1 MAPILRIN
9 NFLRERFPSRFAW
22 AVLDQGLYGASNFLI
37 NILLARW
44 LEPHS
49 YGAFALGWAILNI
62 AYQIQNPLIIE
73 PMMVFSSN
81 RFRLA
86 PATYQKI
93 VVHLNWIFTLS
104 ATVVILVVAFLQSD
118 PTFTGMYLGLA
129 IAMPLMLY
137 TMLVRRVCY
146 ANLNPALAAR
156 GGLIYMPV
164 FISSALL
171 FNHLSWL
178 NAFSALCLMGFSAL
192 CSGLWVERNLGRG
205 LVAESSRGLDDAQ
218 IDPPSQ
224 IGSSLGR
231 WLSLFRTVLRNHWG
245 YGQWSLPASLLAVV
259 ITAFPYL
266 ILSHSSGLAAVG
278 SLRALENTVLPVYS
292 FMNAFGALLIPI
304 FARAR
309 TTAELTRVVLRYAT
323 IFFFTGL
330 LAWLVLATLH
340 GWIFGLLYGDNYQ
353 TISHLLITYGAL
365 PLLVGLS
372 IVFLSALRSQEKL
385 RWTIVLYAITVIF
398 MVSVGTFLI
407 ERNGVEGAVTV
418 LVSSNV
424 LLTVLSAAVWYRYG
438 RKITRG

>member
-1 MAPILRIN
+1 MSTILWIN
-9 NFLRERFPSRFAW
+9 NFIRERFPSRFAW

-93 VVHLNWIFTLS
+93 VVHLNWILTSS
-104 ATVVILVVAFLQSD
+104 ATVAIVIVAFLQSD

-146 ANLNPALAAR
+146 ANLNPALAAK

-164 FISSALL
+164 FLSSALL
-171 FNHLSWL
+171 FNHFSWL
-178 NAFSALCLMGFSAL
+178 SAFSALCLMGFSAL
-192 CSGLWVERNLGRG
+192 CSGLWVERSLGRG
-205 LVAESSRGLDDAQ
+205 VAAEASKGLDNT
-218 IDPPSQ
+218 Q
-224 IGSSLGR
+224 IGLPTQNGMSGFGR
-231 WLSLFRTVLRNHWG
+231 WLSLSRAVLRNHWG
-245 YGQWSLPASLLAVV
+245 YGRWSLPASLLAVV

-266 ILSHSSGLAAVG
+266 ILSHISGLAAVG

-309 TTAELTRVVLRYAT
+309 TTAELTRVVLRYAAV
-323 IFFFTGL
+323 FFFIGL
-330 LAWLVLATLH
+330 LAWLVLAALH
-340 GWIFGLLYGDNYQ
+340 SWIFSLLYGGNYQ
-353 TISHLLITYGAL
+353 TIGHLLVVYGAL

-372 IVFLSALRSQEKL
+372 IVFLSALRSQEQL
-385 RWTIVLYAITVIF
+385 RWIIVLYAITVVF
-398 MVSVGTFLI
+398 MVSAGTFLI
-407 ERNGVEGAVTV
+407 EHNGVQGAVTI
-418 LVSSNV
+418 LVTSNL
-424 LLTVLSAAVWYRYG
+424 LLTVLAGMVWYRYG
-438 RKITRG
+438 RKIV

>member
-1 MAPILRIN
+1 MSTILWIN
-9 NFLRERFPSRFAW
+9 NYIRERFPSRFAW

-93 VVHLNWIFTLS
+93 VVHLNWILTLS
-104 ATVVILVVAFLQSD
+104 ATVAIVVVAFLQSD

-146 ANLNPALAAR
+146 ANLNPALAAK

-164 FISSALL
+164 FLSSALL

-178 NAFSALCLMGFSAL
+178 GAFSALCLMGFSAL
-192 CSGLWVERNLGRG
+192 CSGLWVERSLGRSATAEAAKGMGNAEIG
-205 LVAESSRGLDDAQ
+205 LPAQ
-218 IDPPSQ
+218 NST
-224 IGSSLGR
+224 GGLGR
-231 WLSLFRTVLRNHWG
+231 WLSLFRAVLRNHWG
-245 YGQWSLPASLLAVV
+245 YGRWSLPASLLAVV

-266 ILSHSSGLAAVG
+266 ILSHISGLAAVG

-323 IFFFTGL
+323 VFFFTGL
-330 LAWLVLATLH
+330 MAWLVLAVLRD
-340 GWIFGLLYGDNYQ
+340 WIFSLLYGDNYQ
-353 TISHLLITYGAL
+353 AISYLLMAYGSL

-385 RWTIVLYAITVIF
+385 RWIIVLYAITVVF
-398 MVSVGTFLI
+398 MVSAGTFLI
-407 ERNGVEGAVTV
+407 EHNGVQGAVTI
-418 LVSSNV
+418 LVSSNL
-424 LLTVLSAAVWYRYG
+424 LLTVLAAMVWYRYG
-438 RKITRG
+438 RKIA

>member
-1 MAPILRIN
+1 MPTILWIS
-9 NFLRERFPSRFAW
+9 NFIRERFPSRFAW

-62 AYQIQNPLIIE
+62 AYQIQNPLVIE

-81 RFRLA
+81 RFRQA

-93 VVHLNWIFTLS
+93 VVHLNWILTLS
-104 ATVVILVVAFLQSD
+104 ATAVILLVAFLQSD

-129 IAMPLMLY
+129 VAMPLMLY
-137 TMLVRRVCY
+137 SMLVRRVCY
-146 ANLNPALAAR
+146 ANLNPALAAK

-164 FISSALL
+164 FLSSALL

-192 CSGLWVERNLGRG
+192 CSGLWVERSLGRG
-205 LVAESSRGLDDAQ
+205 LVAESSRGLGGARVGL
-218 IDPPSQ
+218 PPQ
-224 IGSSLGR
+224 NGSGLGR
-231 WLSLFRTVLRNHWG
+231 WFSLFRTVLRNHWG
-245 YGQWSLPASLLAVV
+245 YGRWSLPASLLAVV
-259 ITAFPYL
+259 IAAFPYL
-266 ILSHSSGLAAVG
+266 ILSHISGLAAVG

-323 IFFFTGL
+323 VFFFTGL
-330 LAWLVLATLH
+330 LAWLVLALLH
-340 GWIFGLLYGDNYQ
+340 GWIFALLYGENYQ
-353 TISHLLITYGAL
+353 TISYLLIAYGAL

-385 RWTIVLYAITVIF
+385 RWIIVLYTITVAF
-398 MVSVGTFLI
+398 MVSAGIFLI
-407 ERNGVEGAVTV
+407 SHNGVQGAVMIQ
-418 LVSSNV
+418 VSSNV
-424 LLTVLSAAVWYRYG
+424 LLTVLAALVWYRYG
-438 RKITRG
+438 RKIA

>member
-1 MAPILRIN
+1 MSTILWIK
-9 NFLRERFPSRFAW
+9 NFIRERFPSRFAW

-81 RFRLA
+81 RFRQA

-93 VVHLNWIFTLS
+93 VVHLNWILTLS
-104 ATVVILVVAFLQSD
+104 ATTVILVVAFLQSD
-118 PTFTGMYLGLA
+118 PIFTGMYLGLA
-129 IAMPLMLY
+129 VAMPLMLY

-146 ANLNPALAAR
+146 SNLTPALAAK

-164 FISSALL
+164 FLFTALL

-192 CSGLWVERNLGRG
+192 CSGLWVERSIGRS
-205 LVAESSRGLDDAQ
+205 LVAESSRGLGSVQ
-218 IDPPSQ
+218 MGLSIQ
-224 IGSSLGR
+224 NGIGLGR
-231 WLSLFRTVLRNHWG
+231 WLSLFRAVLRSHWG
-245 YGQWSLPASLLAVV
+245 YGRWSLPASLLAVV
-259 ITAFPYL
+259 IAAFPYL
-266 ILSHSSGLAAVG
+266 ILSHISGLAAVG

-323 IFFFTGL
+323 VFFFTGL
-330 LAWLVLATLH
+330 LAWLVLAVLH
-340 GWIFGLLYGDNYQ
+340 SWIFGLLYGDNYQ
-353 TISHLLITYGAL
+353 TISYLLITYGSL

-385 RWTIVLYAITVIF
+385 RWIIVLYAVTVTF
-398 MVSVGTFLI
+398 MVSVGIFLI
-407 ERNGVEGAVTV
+407 SHNGVQGAVMI

-424 LLTVLSAAVWYRYG
+424 LLTVLAALVWYRYG
-438 RKITRG
+438 RKIAKE

>member
-1 MAPILRIN
+1 MSTILWIN
-9 NFLRERFPSRFAW
+9 NFIRERFPSRFAW

-44 LEPHS
+44 LEPLS

-62 AYQIQNPLIIE
+62 AYQIQNPLVIE

-81 RFRLA
+81 RFRQA

-93 VVHLNWIFTLS
+93 VVHLNWILTLS
-104 ATVVILVVAFLQSD
+104 ATAVILVVAFLQSD

-129 IAMPLMLY
+129 VTMPLMLY

-146 ANLNPALAAR
+146 ANLNPALAAK

-164 FISSALL
+164 FLSSALL
-171 FNHLSWL
+171 FHHLSWL
-178 NAFSALCLMGFSAL
+178 NAFSALCLMGFAAL
-192 CSGLWVERNLGRG
+192 CSGLWVERGLGRG
-205 LVAESSRGLDDAQ
+205 LMAESSRGLDSVRMGLPAQ
-218 IDPPSQ
+218 N
-224 IGSSLGR
+224 GSGLGR
-231 WLSLFRTVLRNHWG
+231 WLSLFRAVLRNHWG
-245 YGQWSLPASLLAVV
+245 YGRWSLPASMLAVV

-266 ILSHSSGLAAVG
+266 ILSHISGLAAVG

-309 TTAELTRVVLRYAT
+309 TTAELTRVVLRYASV
-323 IFFFTGL
+323 FFFIGL
-330 LAWLVLATLH
+330 LAWLVLAVLH
-340 GWIFGLLYGDNYQ
+340 GWIFRLLYGDNYQ
-353 TISHLLITYGAL
+353 TISYLLIAYGAL

-372 IVFLSALRSQEKL
+372 IVFLSVLRSQEKL
-385 RWTIVLYAITVIF
+385 RWIIVLYAVTVTF
-398 MVSVGTFLI
+398 MVSAGIFLI
-407 ERNGVEGAVTV
+407 SHNGVQGAVMI

-424 LLTVLSAAVWYRYG
+424 MLTVLAALVWYRYG
-438 RKITRG
+438 RKIA